1 MTDQLG
7 GPPGGRDS
15 FGDPWG
21 QGPGSGDQLGGNGE
35 AREAYLE
42 LIGTH
47 LRASG
52 VADVRRFRRI
62 SDYVN
67 MLDGFFR
74 LRDVVLLDRTGAP
87 TRITMPE
94 LRVRLDDVAIV
105 AQLVVD
111 PLPPSTDG
119 NVVVAK
125 EQRRLV
131 VMTRAHII
139 YGYVYIHEHG
149 SLMQFVDSTDPKF
162 IPMSNVRVRW
172 LADRR
177 LAGRYPFALIQ
188 RSQIMGVAS
197 EGTGAPRDARAR
209 RKAAVAAAEAATLA
223 AEAAFAAG
231 SLAAGEAAVDE
242 MAGSEEPE
250 PEPEPQHV

>member
-1 MTDQLG
+1 VSET
-7 GPPGGRDS
+7 
-15 FGDPWG
+15 FGDAWG
-21 QGPGSGDQLGGNGE
+21 RLDTTGPVDDAGT

-52 VADVRRFRRI
+52 VADVGRFRRI

-67 MLDGFFR
+67 AVDGFFR

-87 TRITMPE
+87 TRITLPE

-105 AQLVVD
+105 GQLVVE
-111 PLPPSTDG
+111 PLPPATDG
-119 NVVVAK
+119 HIVITK

-139 YGYVYIHEHG
+139 YGQVYVHEHG
-149 SLMQFVDSTDPKF
+149 SLMQFVDSTDPRF
-162 IPMSNVRVRW
+162 IPMANVRVRW

-177 LAGRYPFALIQ
+177 LAGRYPFALVQ
-188 RSQIMGVAS
+188 RGQILGVAT
-197 EGTGAPRDARAR
+197 EGTGAPKAARAR
-209 RKAAVAAAEAATLA
+209 RRAAVAAAEAAM
-223 AEAAFAAG
+223 AEAADPVETSAR
-231 SLAAGEAAVDE
+231 S
-242 MAGSEEPE
+242 
-250 PEPEPQHV
+250 

>member
-1 MTDQLG
+1 VTDG
-7 GPPGGRDS
+7 
-15 FGDPWG
+15 FGDAWG
-21 QGPGSGDQLGGNGE
+21 RRLDATTDIAGGNGE
-35 AREAYLE
+35 REAYLE

-52 VADVRRFRRI
+52 AADVGRFRRI

-67 MLDGFFR
+67 AVDGFFR

-105 AQLVVD
+105 GQLTTEAM
-111 PLPPSTDG
+111 PPIADG
-119 NVVVAK
+119 HVVVAK
-125 EQRRLV
+125 TQRRLV

-139 YGYVYIHEHG
+139 YGLVYVHEHG
-149 SLMQFVDSTDPKF
+149 SLMQFVDSTDPRF

-188 RSQIMGVAS
+188 RAQILGVAT
-197 EGTGAPRDARAR
+197 EGTGAPTAARAR
-209 RKAAVAAAEAATLA
+209 RRAAVAAAEAALVA
-223 AEAAFAAG
+223 AEAEATLAG
-231 SLAAGEAAVDE
+231 RQSGDPDR
-242 MAGSEEPE
+242 G
-250 PEPEPQHV
+250 

>member
-21 QGPGSGDQLGGNGE
+21 QGPGTGDQAAGE
-35 AREAYLE
+35 GVEREAYLE

-74 LRDVVLLDRTGAP
+74 LRDVVLLDRTGDP

-105 AQLVVD
+105 AQLVVE
-111 PLPPSTDG
+111 PLPPATDG
-119 NVVVAK
+119 HVVVVK
-125 EQRRLV
+125 QQRRLV

-188 RSQIMGVAS
+188 RSQILGVAS
-197 EGTGAPRDARAR
+197 EGTGAPKAARAR
-209 RKAAVAAAEAATLA
+209 RRAAVAAADAAALA
-223 AEAAFAAG
+223 AEAALTGEPAAEPAG
-231 SLAAGEAAVDE
+231 SQPDASPDRVLEGA
-242 MAGSEEPE
+242 
-250 PEPEPQHV
+250 

>member
-1 MTDQLG
+1 MTDPLG
-7 GPPGGRDS
+7 GPPGGGRDS

-21 QGPGSGDQLGGNGE
+21 QGTGSDTPSPDADAVE
-35 AREAYLE
+35 HEAYLE

-52 VADVRRFRRI
+52 VADVGRFRRI

-67 MLDGFFR
+67 LLEGFFR

-105 AQLVVD
+105 GQLVVA
-111 PLPPSTDG
+111 PLPPSTEG
-119 NVVVAK
+119 HVVIAK
-125 EQRRLV
+125 QSRRLV

-188 RSQIMGVAS
+188 RSQILGVAP
-197 EGTGAPRDARAR
+197 EGTGAPKAARAR
-209 RKAAVAAAEAATLA
+209 RSAVVAAAEAALA
-223 AEAAFAAG
+223 ASEAASPGDDVPDAPAGGAA
-231 SLAAGEAAVDE
+231 LD
-242 MAGSEEPE
+242 EEPQ
-250 PEPEPQHV
+250 PV

>member
-1 MTDQLG
+1 VTDQLG

-21 QGPGSGDQLGGNGE
+21 QGPGTGDQAAGE
-35 AREAYLE
+35 GVEREAYLE

-74 LRDVVLLDRTGAP
+74 LRDVVLLDRTGDP

-105 AQLVVD
+105 AQLVVE
-111 PLPPSTDG
+111 PLPPATDG
-119 NVVVAK
+119 HVVVVK
-125 EQRRLV
+125 QQRRLV

-188 RSQIMGVAS
+188 RSQILGVAS
-197 EGTGAPRDARAR
+197 EGTGAPKAARAR
-209 RKAAVAAAEAATLA
+209 RRAAVAAADAAALA
-223 AEAAFAAG
+223 AEAA
-231 SLAAGEAAVDE
+231 LAGEPAAE
-242 MAGSEEPE
+242 PAG
-250 PEPEPQHV
+250 PQPDASPDRVLEGA

>member
-1 MTDQLG
+1 VTDQLG
-7 GPPGGRDS
+7 GSSLGDRDS

-21 QGPGSGDQLGGNGE
+21 QGPGSGDQLAGDGVE
-35 AREAYLE
+35 REAYLE

-105 AQLVVD
+105 GQLVVD

-119 NVVVAK
+119 HVVVAK
-125 EQRRLV
+125 QPRRLV

-139 YGYVYIHEHG
+139 YGFVYIHEHG

-188 RSQIMGVAS
+188 RSQILGVAS
-197 EGTGAPRDARAR
+197 EGTGAPRAARAR
-209 RKAAVAAAEAATLA
+209 RKAAVAAAEAAAIA
-223 AEAAFAAG
+223 AEAALAGGSDAEGDAAADP
-231 SLAAGEAAVDE
+231 L
-242 MAGSEEPE
+242 AGSEEPQ
-250 PEPEPQHV
+250 PEPQQV

>member
-1 MTDQLG
+1 MSDA
-7 GPPGGRDS
+7 

-21 QGPGSGDQLGGNGE
+21 SGPGADGTAGALGAPGE
-35 AREAYLE
+35 ANEAYLE

-52 VADVRRFRRI
+52 VADVGRFRRI

-67 MLDGFFR
+67 LLDGFFR

-87 TRITMPE
+87 TRITLPE

-105 AQLVVD
+105 GQLVVA
-111 PLPPSTDG
+111 PLGEANDG
-119 NVVVAK
+119 HVVIPK
-125 EQRRLV
+125 QMRRLV

-139 YGYVYIHEHG
+139 YGYAFIHESG
-149 SLMQFVDSTDPKF
+149 GLIQFVDSTDPKF
-162 IPMSNVRVRW
+162 IPMANVRVRW

-188 RSQIMGVAS
+188 RSQILGVAT
-197 EGTGAPRDARAR
+197 EGTGAPKAARAR
-209 RKAAVAAAEAATLA
+209 RKAAVAAAEAAM
-223 AEAAFAAG
+223 AEAA
-231 SLAAGEAAVDE
+231 D
-242 MAGSEEPE
+242 SEETLAGAGTRS
-250 PEPEPQHV
+250 